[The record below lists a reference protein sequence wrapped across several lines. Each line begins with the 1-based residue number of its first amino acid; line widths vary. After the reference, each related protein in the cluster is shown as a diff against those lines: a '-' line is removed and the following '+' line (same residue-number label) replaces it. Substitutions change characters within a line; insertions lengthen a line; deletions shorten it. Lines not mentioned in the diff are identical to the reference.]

1 LLKVYSILLFIC
13 KEHIVKKNYWL
24 LAYKDMKM
32 MAVFVFN
39 LKKYRKKRNLSQMK
53 LAEML
58 DTSTSYIGEI
68 EINRKTPS
76 MEMVE
81 KIANALDVEPF
92 RLFIDDESR
101 NGNASPMNTDY
112 LDSLSAIERQDL
124 AKRII
129 SLVSSDIAQILRPE
143 NKKHK
148 EESME

>member
-1 LLKVYSILLFIC
+1 M
-13 KEHIVKKNYWL
+13 EM
-24 LAYKDMKM
+24 MKI
-32 MAVFVFN
+32 FVFN

-53 LAEML
+53 LADKL

-68 EINRKTPS
+68 EINRKIPS

-101 NGNASPMNTDY
+101 DGKTTPLNSDY
-112 LDSLSAIERQDL
+112 LDCLSTIERQDL

-129 SLVSSDIAQILRPE
+129 SRVSCNVEQILQPE
-143 NKKHK
+143 SK
-148 EESME
+148 EPHSNDEGARD